1 MKKQFHKPL
10 TNEQRQLASKLYAD
24 AIKTANKFYYN
35 HRDICALK
43 HITQDDLESEAGE
56 RLCELVKKYDD
67 SKKDSFSAYLKISI
81 SGYLK
86 NFTFGKKLDD
96 NLDEHFEIGDYDIT
110 DEEQEESKKVNNLL
124 NVLPEK
130 RREVVCMRYGLGA
143 HTGEMKIKDIASE
156 MKISEGRVRQI
167 LQISLTEMEF
177 SKVA

>member
-43 HITQDDLESEAGE
+43 HITQDDLKSEAGE
-56 RLCELVKKYDD
+56 RLCELVQKFDHEKGN
-67 SKKDSFSAYLKISI
+67 FSAYLKISI

-110 DEEQEESKKVNNLL
+110 DEEQEESKKVNALL
-124 NVLPEK
+124 DVLPER
-130 RREVVCMRYGLGA
+130 RREVVCMRYGLGE

-156 MKISEGRVRQI
+156 MKISEGSVRQI